1 MPTNWDNLVISFLK
15 NCISK
20 RKKKKK
26 MYFLESSLE
35 TWEEAGEVS
44 R

>member
-15 NCISK
+15 KLYSK
-20 RKKKKK
+20 RKKKK
-26 MYFLESSLE
+26 MYFLGSSLE